1 MKRYKKIISMLLLL
15 ILALTQLTTYAAIV
29 SDNDG
34 SAFVTKAEFE
44 GLKKS
49 FSEQVDNYNTSIDN
63 KIDGAIAG
71 YLAGLVSKKTIVD
84 LPYADWEKVTSLN
97 YALENDYWYPNV
109 SLTVAHLAGMMY
121 DLEITTNPIR
131 FGYENWW
138 AFAQLLY
145 DRPSTRHS
153 KRLLCDAG
161 NESNSYPDY
170 IIWGG
175 LAKDYIDNISLS
187 RTYHCG
193 AHGNHEGYLWGS
205 MSDNMTICY
214 ATRIKNG
221 YFPNLVTETTN
232 VWEPK
237 TFWIGSDGNHKLYPK
252 NNGGYNGTG
261 TGYREVTNIFSKSNT
276 TSIVLNEVDDEKT
289 TYDHIINYSNNS
301 YDYFSDIDWLKTFT
315 TITDNTLTRET
326 QLQELNRFGMYSN
339 LEFWNQNH
347 LARTNETDPRIEQDY
362 SGIRVHDAQNLFDI
376 VSGDG
381 WSGRENTNATWIWGD
396 YNLTDNTTIVSVG
409 LIPKNYDGKHIYQT
423 SKKFSQTVDNLQ
435 INAEL
440 LNLYN
445 GFIVLAAKQD
455 DYIEWNPVFKDTYS
469 NGTATDFE
477 LNVQL
482 AIEPFGE
489 GNTVTS
495 NDKYILLDGQTTAA
509 PITTTDKKCSIK
521 FTMPTNGVVYMKWWP
536 SSTTIQSTNWEA
548 TLDLTQCGTY
558 SRSPG

>member
-1 MKRYKKIISMLLLL
+1 M
-15 ILALTQLTTYAAIV
+15 
-29 SDNDG
+29 
-34 SAFVTKAEFE
+34 
-44 GLKKS
+44 
-49 FSEQVDNYNTSIDN
+49 
-63 KIDGAIAG
+63 
-71 YLAGLVSKKTIVD
+71 
-84 LPYADWEKVTSLN
+84 
-97 YALENDYWYPNV
+97 
-109 SLTVAHLAGMMY
+109 
-121 DLEITTNPIR
+121 
-131 FGYENWW
+131 
-138 AFAQLLY
+138 
-145 DRPSTRHS
+145 
-153 KRLLCDAG
+153 
-161 NESNSYPDY
+161 
-170 IIWGG
+170 
-175 LAKDYIDNISLS
+175 
-187 RTYHCG
+187 
-193 AHGNHEGYLWGS
+193 
-205 MSDNMTICY
+205 
-214 ATRIKNG
+214 
-221 YFPNLVTETTN
+221 
-232 VWEPK
+232 
-237 TFWIGSDGNHKLYPK
+237 
-252 NNGGYNGTG
+252 
-261 TGYREVTNIFSKSNT
+261 
-276 TSIVLNEVDDEKT
+276 LNEVDDEKT

-347 LARTNETDPRIEQDY
+347 LARTDETNPAIEQDY
-362 SGIRVHDAQNLFDI
+362 NGIRVHDAQNLFDI

-423 SKKFSQTVDNLQ
+423 LKKFSQTVDNLQ